1 MARIL
6 IVDDDVHV
14 LEVIERVFR
23 RQGHVVIIARNG
35 REAIDLLESQTPDL
49 AILDVVMPHV
59 NGVQVCRHMRG
70 DPKLNAIPILL
81 LTVKERIED
90 KTVGFEA
97 GADDYLTKPFDLSE
111 LELRAKALL
120 RHPRRA
126 APATPMATRA
136 VRLDADAR
144 QAQIG
149 GEPVALTPVEF
160 ELFYHLV
167 SHAGEVFSAE
177 RLLQE
182 VWGYPAGTGNPSL
195 VRMHVLNLRR
205 KIEEDPKN
213 PTYIRTVP
221 RHGYTIPSNETR

>member
-1 MARIL
+1 MPRIL

-14 LEVIERVFR
+14 LEVVERVFR
-23 RQGHVVIIARNG
+23 RQGHLVITARNG
-35 REAIDLLESQTPDL
+35 REAIGLLKSQKPDL

-59 NGVQVCRHMRG
+59 NGIQVCRHMRS
-70 DPKLNAIPILL
+70 DPELNSIPILF

-90 KTVGFEA
+90 KVVGFKA

-120 RHPRRA
+120 RHSSRA
-126 APATPMATRA
+126 APSTFLT
-136 VRLDADAR
+136 VRSIHVDAEAR
-144 QAQIG
+144 QAEIN
-149 GEPVALTPVEF
+149 GEPVDLTPVQF
-160 ELFYHLV
+160 ELLYHLV

-205 KIEEDPKN
+205 KIEEDPKS
-213 PTYIRTVP
+213 PTRIRTVP
-221 RHGYTIPSNETR
+221 RHGYTIATGDTC